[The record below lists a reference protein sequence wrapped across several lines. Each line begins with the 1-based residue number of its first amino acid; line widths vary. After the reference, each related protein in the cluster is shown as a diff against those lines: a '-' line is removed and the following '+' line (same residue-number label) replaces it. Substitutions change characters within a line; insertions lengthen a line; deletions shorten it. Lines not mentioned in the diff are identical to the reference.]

1 MDLHQYCFLGL
12 FLFRVKFKY
21 ATNAE
26 VPTCSALKKTTQC
39 SLVALTLCSSWM
51 LIGWKAGLNRKG
63 SNSRVHHKHHQT
75 WKKNPKSKQHTQK
88 AHRSVTT
95 QQSHYRV
102 VWLLSIKTQIY
113 STYLPDVPHLWGI
126 SPCCKS
132 SKICIT
138 FKNYQCK
145 MMWGAL
151 QTCRF
156 MKHVLSSPCVLLYFQ
171 TLCALFRGVHQKN
184 KSASGFDIINMLM
197 GFDKAEQRMKVC

>member
-26 VPTCSALKKTTQC
+26 VPTCSALKKTTPC

-63 SNSRVHHKHHQT
+63 SNSRVHHKHHQA

-95 QQSHYRV
+95 QQSHYHV
-102 VWLLSIKTQIY
+102 VWLLSIETQIY

-126 SPCCKS
+126 PPCCKS

-138 FKNYQCK
+138 FKYYQCK
-145 MMWGAL
+145 MMRGAL

-156 MKHVLSSPCVLLYFQ
+156 MKRVKQPMCPPLLPDS
-171 TLCALFRGVHQKN
+171 LCTFPRGPPEKQVGVRVWYYQH
-184 KSASGFDIINMLM
+184 AHG
-197 GFDKAEQRMKVC
+197 VW